1 MVEQALK
8 LAQNFLFEKYYIF
21 HAREDSQREMSLLF
35 IYPNKNDT
43 NLFHIYCIVLSKD
56 LNCHLINLFGDKE
69 LSKKW
74 DSKKMSSK
82 IWSMSAIVSTNSL
95 LRLREKCIK

>member
-21 HAREDSQREMSLLF
+21 HAREDSQREMSLYT
-35 IYPNKNDT
+35 YPNKNDT

-69 LSKKW
+69 LSKK
-74 DSKKMSSK
+74 
-82 IWSMSAIVSTNSL
+82 
-95 LRLREKCIK
+95 

>member
-21 HAREDSQREMSLLF
+21 HAREDSQREMSLYTLT
-35 IYPNKNDT
+35 KNDA

-74 DSKKMSSK
+74 DSKKNVK
-82 IWSMSAIVSTNSL
+82 QDLVDVSYC
-95 LRLREKCIK
+95 EH

>member
-1 MVEQALK
+1 MQ
-8 LAQNFLFEKYYIF
+8 EKCLYIP
-21 HAREDSQREMSLLF
+21 
-35 IYPNKNDT
+35 YPNKNDT

-56 LNCHLINLFGDKE
+56 LNWHLINLFGDKE